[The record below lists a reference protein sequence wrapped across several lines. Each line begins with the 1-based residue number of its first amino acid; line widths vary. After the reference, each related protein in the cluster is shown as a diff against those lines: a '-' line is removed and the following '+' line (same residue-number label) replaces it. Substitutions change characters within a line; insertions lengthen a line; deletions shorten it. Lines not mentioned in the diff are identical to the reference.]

1 MSKTVTSGR
10 PRPAIRVKNLMKE
23 YKIYRAPVD
32 LLRESLTG
40 RNRHSVARVLQ
51 NIDFEVGRG
60 EVLGIIGRN
69 GAGKSTLLKIIA
81 GTLSQTSGSVEV
93 NGRLSAIL
101 ELGTGFNPEYTGR
114 ENIITGGLCMGM
126 TRAEIEAKQDWIIN
140 FSELGHV
147 IDQPFKHYSSG
158 MQARLTFSTAIS
170 VDPDIMIV
178 DEALAAG
185 DAAFVEKCLYRLDE
199 IVKRGATVLLVT
211 HNTNL
216 IPRFGKRS
224 IWLENGQIRMDGDA
238 KEVSKAYE
246 IAAYSSVA
254 RHISAEPPPER
265 IGDQKIRI
273 DAVHVDG
280 HAMADNVFLQ
290 GKPLTVFLDIEA
302 DIASQSACLCLFI
315 HRADG
320 QLAWSATTENHL
332 DEDCSPVS
340 TSLPIAS
347 GRHRVSIEL
356 PHLLLNSG
364 SYYIN
369 AGIEPYPD
377 VARVSDYHDY
387 RTRLTE
393 FAVVRSD
400 SRILGKMFDSPS
412 RWQIATAGP
421 ATVRAEP
428 CVAEPVPARLPEEV
442 AMLPYPDPFR
452 AAVALSNDCEFMDGE
467 ATRAIFRL
475 LNDRN
480 GLALE
485 SANSLFFF
493 TTHALCHSSISYF
506 EGAGA
511 RESADAPWLREMA
524 KAGYIDTIH
533 AYGDFDAGGFERR
546 HAEQVVEACAR
557 HGLSFLNFTN
567 HGSDRNIQNLGH
579 ANLVGYQHGDD
590 PSSPAY
596 HLDLT
601 RQLGFRYGWVDN
613 GLVADPA
620 QTSGL
625 LYDATARDGSP
636 LRLMQRYRG
645 LAGQAAPNAGS
656 LAEQMTVGDIDRI
669 ITNGATAI
677 YYQHLG
683 VARKR
688 ADGGFDRAIEP
699 YLPGDA
705 RAILQHLSDRQRAGH
720 CLVTTTSR
728 LLRFLDMRDSLQISR
743 NGQVLTIA
751 SDLPGLSAADLMGL
765 TLTVPRGDGWRLNF
779 LPMRTAPAE
788 ALALDPVIAAD
799 PADPQRLRLSLPWCR
814 LPEYSW

>member
-1 MSKTVTSGR
+1 
-10 PRPAIRVKNLMKE
+10 MKE
-23 YKIYRAPVD
+23 YKIYRSPAD

-40 RNRHSVARVLQ
+40 RNRHSVSRVLQ

-126 TRAEIEAKQDWIIN
+126 TRSEIEAKQDWIID

-224 IWLENGQIRMDGDA
+224 IWLENGQVRMDGDA

-254 RHISAEPPPER
+254 RHISEEPPPER
-265 IGDQKIRI
+265 IGDQRIRI
-273 DAVHVDG
+273 DAAHVDG

-290 GKPLTVFLDIEA
+290 GKPLTVSLDIEA
-302 DIASQSACLCLFI
+302 DITSQSACLCLFI
-315 HRADG
+315 LRADG

-332 DEDCSPVS
+332 DDSCAPAS
-340 TSLPIAS
+340 TALPITP

-364 SYYIN
+364 SYYVN

-400 SRILGKMFDSPS
+400 SRILSKMFDSPS
-412 RWQIATAGP
+412 HWQIAP
-421 ATVRAEP
+421 ADPAAVPAKPETSAP
-428 CVAEPVPARLPEEV
+428 LPARLPGDV
-442 AMLPYPDPFR
+442 TLLPYPDPFR
-452 AAVALSNDCEFMDGE
+452 AAVALSNDCEFMDAE

-506 EGAGA
+506 EGTSGK
-511 RESADAPWLREMA
+511 ESADAPWLREMV

-546 HAEQVVEACAR
+546 HAEQVAEACAR
-557 HGLSFLNFTN
+557 HGLSFANFTN

-579 ANLVGYQHGDD
+579 TGLVGYQHGDD
-590 PSSPAY
+590 PASPAY

-620 QTSGL
+620 QTDGL
-625 LYDATARDGSP
+625 LYDATARDGSS
-636 LRLMQRYRG
+636 LRLMRRYRG
-645 LAGQAAPNAGS
+645 LVGQAAPNAGS
-656 LAEQMTVGDIDRI
+656 LAEQMTVADLDRI
-669 ITNGATAI
+669 VTNGAAAI

-688 ADGGFDRAIEP
+688 ADGGFDKAAEP

-705 RAILQHLSDRQRAGH
+705 RAILQHLSERQRSGH
-720 CLVTTTSR
+720 CLVTTTSQ
-728 LLRFLDMRDSLQISR
+728 LLRFLEMRDSLRVSCE
-743 NGQVLTIA
+743 GELLTVT
-751 SDLPGLSAADLMGL
+751 SDLSGLGTADLMGL
-765 TLTVPRGDGWRLNF
+765 TLTVPRRDGWRMNF
-779 LPMRTAPAE
+779 LPAGAAPNE

-799 PADPQRLRLSLPWCR
+799 SGDPQRLRLSLPWRR
-814 LPEYSW
+814 LPEYVW